1 MTKTSR
7 QDQCCM
13 NCNYWSGTKKDTEH
27 FCRRHAPRPFV
38 TEQSDNIAGWP
49 NTWDADWCGEWE
61 ATL

>member
-1 MTKTSR
+1 
-7 QDQCCM
+7 M